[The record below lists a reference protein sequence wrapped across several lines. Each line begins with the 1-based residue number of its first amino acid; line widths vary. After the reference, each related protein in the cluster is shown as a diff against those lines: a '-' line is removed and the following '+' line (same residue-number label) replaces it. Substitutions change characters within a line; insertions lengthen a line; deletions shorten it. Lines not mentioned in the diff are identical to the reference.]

1 MKGKVLFVR
10 AAEYSSPPRIPK
22 QAKTLI
28 SSGYS
33 VEVLCWDINKEFP
46 ESEVKDN
53 YVVSRFHGRYTKR
66 KWMLF
71 FYMLF
76 WWAHELRYIL
86 RNNFEI
92 IHASDFEGLPPAIIA
107 KLLKGTKIVY
117 DIRDSFAEKFLGIP
131 SILRKFIRLCDI
143 ISMIFVDAILICDE
157 KRIGY
162 LRTIPKFKPVE
173 IIMNVPEI
181 EYIEY
186 VEEEGESSTS
196 KPELLINLC
205 GYMHPSRG
213 IYQICEAVKG
223 LKGVTLDIIGHCDD
237 ESILQYIAQIENVR
251 YHGKVNH
258 LCALK
263 MMSKSDLVVA
273 LYQPDIIAYRY
284 PNSNKV
290 FEAMLY
296 RKAILTNYGTSL
308 GDFVE
313 NNKLGYV
320 VDYYD
325 IQTIRYVIKNML
337 SDKSFLAYGE
347 NGFRLFKS
355 AYNWDVMKDR
365 LLRIYK
371 AL

>member
-1 MKGKVLFVR
+1 
-10 AAEYSSPPRIPK
+10 
-22 QAKTLI
+22 
-28 SSGYS
+28 
-33 VEVLCWDINKEFP
+33 
-46 ESEVKDN
+46 
-53 YVVSRFHGRYTKR
+53 
-66 KWMLF
+66 
-71 FYMLF
+71 
-76 WWAHELRYIL
+76 
-86 RNNFEI
+86 
-92 IHASDFEGLPPAIIA
+92 
-107 KLLKGTKIVY
+107 
-117 DIRDSFAEKFLGIP
+117 
-131 SILRKFIRLCDI
+131 
-143 ISMIFVDAILICDE
+143 
-157 KRIGY
+157 
-162 LRTIPKFKPVE
+162 
-173 IIMNVPEI
+173 
-181 EYIEY
+181 
-186 VEEEGESSTS
+186 
-196 KPELLINLC
+196 
-205 GYMHPSRG
+205 
-213 IYQICEAVKG
+213 
-223 LKGVTLDIIGHCDD
+223 LDIIGHCDD